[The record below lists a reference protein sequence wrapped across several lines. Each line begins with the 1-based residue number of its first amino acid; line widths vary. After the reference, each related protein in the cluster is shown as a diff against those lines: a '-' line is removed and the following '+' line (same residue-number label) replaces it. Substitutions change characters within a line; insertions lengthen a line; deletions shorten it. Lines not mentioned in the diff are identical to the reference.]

1 MEVRLVD
8 VSDEFEFDDV
18 PGFVFDIV
26 VDEMKRVVGRIEYR
40 YEEGRELLYY
50 GHVGY
55 VIYLPYRGHGFAEK
69 ACRAM
74 APLIQATDPSVKSMI
89 ITCNPDNLP
98 SKRTIENLGAQY
110 LETVDIAKDHELY
123 DQGDFQKDVYE
134 WFISP
139 LK

>member
-1 MEVRLVD
+1 MVD

-50 GHVGY
+50 GNVGY
-55 VIYLPYRGHGFAEK
+55 VIYLPYRGNGFAAK
-69 ACRAM
+69 ACSVM
-74 APLIQATDPSVKSMI
+74 AKIIQDYDPKVKSMI

-98 SKRTIENLGAQY
+98 SKRTIENLGAKFIRR
-110 LETVDIAKDHELY
+110 IAIDKDHELY
-123 DQGDFQKDVYE
+123 DQGDFEKDVYE
-134 WFISP
+134 WF
-139 LK
+139 L